1 MQFHDYQ
8 SLRFDYRD
16 RVLRVTIASK
26 ARMNGVDARLHEEL
40 ARVFPELRRDPDSDL
55 IVLTGAGQAFCA
67 GGDMGWFHDMID
79 VRGFG
84 SGERV
89 VFLPYTRETYE
100 RSQEWMRER
109 HLFEDAAPAQ
119 EFASVVEL

>member
-1 MQFHDYQ
+1 
-8 SLRFDYRD
+8 
-16 RVLRVTIASK
+16 
-26 ARMNGVDARLHEEL
+26 
-40 ARVFPELRRDPDSDL
+40 
-55 IVLTGAGQAFCA
+55 
-67 GGDMGWFHDMID
+67 MID

-109 HLFEDAAPAQ
+109 GLFEDATPAQ
-119 EFASVVEL
+119 EFASVVQL